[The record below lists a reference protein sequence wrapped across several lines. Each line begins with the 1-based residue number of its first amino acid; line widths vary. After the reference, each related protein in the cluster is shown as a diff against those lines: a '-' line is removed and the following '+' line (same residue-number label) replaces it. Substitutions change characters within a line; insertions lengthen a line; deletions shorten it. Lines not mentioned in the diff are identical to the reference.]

1 MIKNDDMAIATL
13 IFGIVGLI
21 LCFIPI
27 VNFIGLLFSVI
38 GIVLGIKTKIRFH
51 ESGTIMKGDSL
62 TTSGIVLSIMGII
75 IFIIVITIMGAFAI
89 SL

>member
-1 MIKNDDMAIATL
+1 MLKNNDMAIATL
-13 IFGIVGLI
+13 TLGISGLI

-27 VNFIGLLFSVI
+27 INFIGLLFSI
-38 GIVLGIKTKIRFH
+38 LGIILGIKTKIRFQ
-51 ESGTIMKGDSL
+51 ESDVIMKWDSL

-75 IFIIVITIMGAFAI
+75 VFIIVITIMGVFTA